1 MKRYTSLVATTAL
14 LATLILSGCK
24 GFLDEYSQDTIV
36 PTTAKDYSEI
46 LYGDAYFKE
55 DALPYR
61 YLDLLTDDVMAYA
74 NTKSVQGEDQR
85 RTAFGY
91 FTWQDQPELSPTKV
105 LNSDYTW
112 LTLYQHILTSNI
124 IISQIGEIKG
134 TPEEIARLEGEAHAV
149 RLFAFFMLTNIYGEP
164 YDPATAS
171 TAMGVPL
178 NYHHYAE
185 DVSFPR
191 ATVAEDY
198 AEMVKD
204 IEGAMTTFAKADNE
218 GTIYRWNAAAT
229 AVLASRVYLHMQDW
243 DSVIKYADQALSL
256 NGALHDLNKLP
267 APGSDE
273 AKIFLGKENREINY
287 SYGFGWIPE
296 FRTVHPFYFNASSDL
311 LSIYSEGDLRYYD
324 KKGYFINANKINVG
338 SFWFPKYEYVMD
350 VVKSG
355 TKEDTHTY
363 GFAIRSAEAY
373 LNRAEAYAMKGD
385 LSRAM
390 KDLNTLRRAR
400 ITPEHAML
408 ETPATQDEAIRLI
421 REERRREFCFEQ
433 LRWFDLR
440 REGMPELHHTYIT
453 GNAKEI
459 GTEEYTL
466 PAKSPKYTLPVPQVV
481 RESDAVLGGGKTT
494 K

>member
-55 DALPYR
+55 DVLPYR

-124 IISQIGEIKG
+124 IINQIGEIKG
-134 TPEEIARLEGEAHAV
+134 TPEEVARLEGEAHAV
-149 RLFAFFMLTNIYGEP
+149 RLFAYFMLTNIYGEP

-178 NYHHYAE
+178 NYHHNAE

-204 IEGAMTTFAKADNE
+204 IEGAMTAFAKADNE

-243 DSVIKYADQALSL
+243 DNVIKYADKALSL

-267 APGSDE
+267 APGRGKT
-273 AKIFLGKENREINY
+273 KIFLGKENREINF

-296 FRTVHPFYFNASSDL
+296 LRTMHPFYYNASSDL
-311 LSIYSEGDLRYYD
+311 LSIYSEGDLRYYE
-324 KKGYFINANKINVG
+324 KKGYFINANKVNVG

-350 VVKSG
+350 IVKSG

-400 ITPEHAML
+400 ITPEHATL
-408 ETPATQDEAIRLI
+408 ATPATQDEVIRLI

-440 REGMPELHHTYIT
+440 RQGMPELHHTYIT
-453 GNAKEI
+453 GNGKEI

-466 PAKSPKYTLPVPQVV
+466 PAKSPKYVLPAPQVV

>member
-55 DALPYR
+55 DVLPYR

-124 IISQIGEIKG
+124 IINQIGEIKG
-134 TPEEIARLEGEAHAV
+134 TPEEVARLEGEAHAV
-149 RLFAFFMLTNIYGEP
+149 RLFAYFMLTNIYGEP

-178 NYHHYAE
+178 NYHHNAE

-204 IEGAMTTFAKADNE
+204 IEGAMTAFAKADNE

-243 DSVIKYADQALSL
+243 DNVIKYADKALSL

-267 APGSDE
+267 APSSGKT
-273 AKIFLGKENREINY
+273 KIFLGKENREINF

-296 FRTVHPFYFNASSDL
+296 LRTMHPFYYNASSDL
-311 LSIYSEGDLRYYD
+311 LSIYSEGDLRYYE
-324 KKGYFINANKINVG
+324 KKGYFINANKVNVG

-350 VVKSG
+350 IVKSG

-400 ITPEHAML
+400 ITPEHATL
-408 ETPATQDEAIRLI
+408 ATPATQDEVIRLI

-440 REGMPELHHTYIT
+440 RQGMPELHHTYIT
-453 GNAKEI
+453 GNGKEI

-466 PAKSPKYTLPVPQVV
+466 PAKSPKYVLPAPQVV

>member
-55 DALPYR
+55 DVLPYR

-124 IISQIGEIKG
+124 IINQIGEIKG
-134 TPEEIARLEGEAHAV
+134 TPEEVARLEGEAHAV
-149 RLFAFFMLTNIYGEP
+149 RLFAYFILTNIYGEP

-178 NYHHYAE
+178 NYHHNAE

-204 IEGAMTTFAKADNE
+204 IEGAMTAFAKADNE

-243 DSVIKYADQALSL
+243 DNVIKYADKALSL

-267 APGSDE
+267 APGRGKT
-273 AKIFLGKENREINY
+273 KIFLGKENREINF

-296 FRTVHPFYFNASSDL
+296 LRTMHPFYYNASTDL
-311 LSIYSEGDLRYYD
+311 LSIYSEGDLRYYE
-324 KKGYFINANKINVG
+324 KKGYFINANKVNVG
-338 SFWFPKYEYVMD
+338 SLWFPKYVYVMD
-350 VVKSG
+350 IVKSG

-400 ITPEHAML
+400 ITPEHATL
-408 ETPATQDEAIRLI
+408 ATPATQDEVIRLI

-440 REGMPELHHTYIT
+440 RQGMPELHHTYIT
-453 GNAKEI
+453 GNGKEI

-466 PAKSPKYTLPVPQVV
+466 PAKSPKYVLPAPQVV